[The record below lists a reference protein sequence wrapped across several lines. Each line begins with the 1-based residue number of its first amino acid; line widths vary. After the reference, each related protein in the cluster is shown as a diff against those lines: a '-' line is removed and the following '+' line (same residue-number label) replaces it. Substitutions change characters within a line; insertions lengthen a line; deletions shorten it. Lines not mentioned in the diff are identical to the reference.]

1 LKTALSLIG
10 TTGIGAGLMYLL
22 DPDKGQRRRTQLSDS
37 MSTAAEA
44 LQATSR
50 DVAERGLALAGDLRE
65 GDVVGRARAL
75 ADTLRETDVRGR
87 ARVFADTLRE
97 TDARGHARALGN
109 LGPVRRLGAE
119 LSEVVRDPRSFKPR
133 LKDGRLTLR
142 RRSGVSEFL
151 GSYGWALVGV
161 LAGVAV
167 VAWTARRGAGR
178 IEIRHSIDIDAPVE
192 RVFEF
197 WSRFEN
203 LPQIMS
209 HVREVR
215 SLGNGRTHWVVSGPA
230 GTPIEWDAV
239 TTRFEANRMLAWRTV
254 EGALVEHAGSVRF
267 SRHGNRTRLHV
278 TMSYRP
284 LGGMLGHG
292 VASLFGADPKSV
304 MVEDLARFKTLME
317 KQRPEAVGEARPR
330 R

>member
-1 LKTALSLIG
+1 MNTALTLIG
-10 TTGIGAGLMYLL
+10 GTGIGAALMYLM
-22 DPDKGQRRRTQLSDS
+22 DPDKGARRRTQLGDT

-50 DVAERGLALAGDLRE
+50 DVAERGLSLADTLRE
-65 GDVVGRARAL
+65 ADVVGRARTL
-75 ADTLRETDVRGR
+75 AETLRETDVRGR
-87 ARVFADTLRE
+87 ART
-97 TDARGHARALGN
+97 LGN
-109 LGPVRRLGAE
+109 LAPVRRLGTE
-119 LSEVVRDPRSFKPR
+119 LSEVVRDPRSFSPR
-133 LKDGRLTLR
+133 LQGGRLTLR
-142 RRSGVSEFL
+142 KRSTMSEFL
-151 GSYGWALVGV
+151 GSYGWALAGV
-161 LAGVAV
+161 LAGVAA
-167 VAWTARRGAGR
+167 VAWTARRSAGR

-192 RVFEF
+192 KIFEF

-203 LPQIMS
+203 LPQFMS

-215 SLGNGRTHWVVSGPA
+215 SLGGGRTHWVVSGPA

-254 EGALVEHAGSVRF
+254 EGALVEHTGSVRF

-292 VASLFGADPKSV
+292 LASLFGADPKSV
-304 MVEDLARFKTLME
+304 MVEDLGRFKSLME
-317 KQRPEAVGEARPR
+317 KQRPEAVGEGRPR

>member
-1 LKTALSLIG
+1 MNTALTLIG
-10 TTGIGAGLMYLL
+10 GTGIGAGLMYLM
-22 DPDKGQRRRTQLSDS
+22 DPDKGARRRTRLGDT

-50 DVAERGLALAGDLRE
+50 DVAERSLSLADTLRE
-65 GDVVGRARAL
+65 SDVVGRARTL

-87 ARVFADTLRE
+87 ASTLGSL
-97 TDARGHARALGN
+97 A
-109 LGPVRRLGAE
+109 PVRRLRTE
-119 LSEVVRDPRSFKPR
+119 LSEVVRDPRSFSPR
-133 LKDGRLTLR
+133 LQGGRLTLR
-142 RRSGVSEFL
+142 KRSGMSEFL
-151 GSYGWALVGV
+151 GNYGWALAGV
-161 LAGVAV
+161 LAGVAA
-167 VAWTARRGAGR
+167 VAWTARRSAGR

-203 LPQIMS
+203 LPQFMS

-215 SLGNGRTHWVVSGPA
+215 SLGGGRTHWVVSGPA

-239 TTRFEANRMLAWRTV
+239 TTRFEANRMIAWRTV
-254 EGALVEHAGSVRF
+254 EGALVEHTGSVRF
-267 SRHGNRTRLHV
+267 SRHGNRTRVHV

-284 LGGMLGHG
+284 LGGLLGHG
-292 VASLFGADPKSV
+292 VAALFGADPKSV
-304 MVEDLARFKTLME
+304 LVEDLERFKALME
-317 KQRPEAVGEARPR
+317 KQRPEAVGEGRPR

>member
-1 LKTALSLIG
+1 MKTVLSLIG

-22 DPDKGQRRRTQLSDS
+22 DPDKGQRRRTELGDT
-37 MSTAAEA
+37 MSTAAET

-50 DVAERGLALAGDLRE
+50 DVAERGLALAGDVRA
-65 GDVVGRARAL
+65 GDVVERARAF
-75 ADTLRETDVRGR
+75 ADTLRETDVKGR
-87 ARVFADTLRE
+87 ARVLADILRE
-97 TDARGHARALGN
+97 TDVRGHARALGT
-109 LGPVRRLGAE
+109 LAPVRRFGAE
-119 LSEVVRDPRSFKPR
+119 LSEVVRDPRLFQPR
-133 LKDGRLTLR
+133 LKNGRLTLR

-197 WSRFEN
+197 WSNFEN

-215 SLGNGRTHWVVSGPA
+215 LLGNGRTHWVVSGPA
-230 GTPIEWDAV
+230 GTPIEWEAV
-239 TTRFEANRMLAWRTV
+239 TTRFEAHRMLAWRTV

-292 VASLFGADPKSV
+292 VASLFGADPKTV
-304 MVEDLARFKTLME
+304 MIEDLARFKALME

>member
-1 LKTALSLIG
+1 MNTALTLIG
-10 TTGIGAGLMYLL
+10 STGIGAGLMYLL
-22 DPDKGQRRRTQLSDS
+22 DPDKGERRRTRLGDT
-37 MSTAAEA
+37 MSIAAEA

-50 DVAERGLALAGDLRE
+50 DVAERGLALADDLRE
-65 GDVVGRARAL
+65 V
-75 ADTLRETDVRGR
+75 DVRGR
-87 ARVFADTLRE
+87 AR
-97 TDARGHARALGN
+97 N
-109 LGPVRRLGAE
+109 LGTLAPVRRLGAE

-133 LKDGRLTLR
+133 LEGGRLTLR
-142 RRSGVSEFL
+142 KRSGMSEFL
-151 GSYGWALVGV
+151 GSYGWALAGV
-161 LAGVAV
+161 LAGVAA

-203 LPQIMS
+203 LPQFLS

-215 SLGNGRTHWVVSGPA
+215 ALGGGRTHWVVLGPA

-239 TTRFEANRMLAWRTV
+239 TTRSEANRTLAWRTV
-254 EGALVEHAGSVRF
+254 EGALVEHTGSVRF
-267 SRHGNRTRLHV
+267 SRHAHRTRLHV

-292 VASLFGADPKSV
+292 VAALLGADPKSV
-304 MVEDLARFKTLME
+304 MVEDLARFKSLME
-317 KQRPEAVGEARPR
+317 TQRPEAVGEGRPR

>member
-1 LKTALSLIG
+1 MNTALTLIG
-10 TTGIGAGLMYLL
+10 GTGVGAALMYLM
-22 DPDKGQRRRTQLSDS
+22 DPDKGARRRTRLGDT

-50 DVAERGLALAGDLRE
+50 DVAERGYSRGLSLADSLRE
-65 GDVVGRARAL
+65 ADVVGRARMLAETL
-75 ADTLRETDVRGR
+75 ADTDVRG
-87 ARVFADTLRE
+87 
-97 TDARGHARALGN
+97 HARTLGAMA
-109 LGPVRRLGAE
+109 PVRRLGAE
-119 LSEVVRDPRSFKPR
+119 LSEVVRDPRSFKPGLQR
-133 LKDGRLTLR
+133 GRLTLR
-142 RRSGVSEFL
+142 KRSGMAEFL
-151 GSYGWALVGV
+151 ASYGWALAGV
-161 LAGVAV
+161 LAGVAA

-178 IEIRHSIDIDAPVE
+178 IEARHSIDIDAPVE

-197 WSRFEN
+197 WSHFEN
-203 LPQIMS
+203 LPQFMS

-230 GTPIEWDAV
+230 STPIEWDAV
-239 TTRFEANRMLAWRTV
+239 TTRFEANRALGWRTV
-254 EGALVEHAGSVRF
+254 EGALVEHTGSVRF
-267 SRHGNRTRLHV
+267 SRHGSRTRLHV

-304 MVEDLARFKTLME
+304 MVEDLGRFKTLME
-317 KQRPEAVGEARPR
+317 QQRPEAVGEGRPR